1 MRTRWRI
8 AAILVPVCVGAL
20 LTPVPASAA
29 NTTCEATILPTLGH
43 EHTEV
48 TGGDPS
54 GRYLVGSAYNVDTPY
69 YVYSSVVWV
78 DREPQPLDTEPVRPY
93 VEARPTG
100 VNRHGAI
107 IGYRMR
113 DYGSF
118 HTDAWIYRNGRF
130 TMLPGLT
137 ATDATMP
144 VAINSRGDVVGT
156 SLSADTPLPWHGV
169 IWPADRPG
177 TVREL
182 TVPGQPDNTFA
193 VGVDEDGT
201 VLGHLGTP
209 PGETP
214 YIWPPRGAP
223 YPLIAPPGIDYAGA
237 HAIRNGWVAGYGQ
250 QGDQLVGLR
259 WNLRRHTVQTTSTE
273 YPLPLSVNR
282 QGTVGAVGALIHRDG
297 RTVPFGTYTDARP
310 VVVTDRGTAAG
321 NTSEYHGQ
329 PAVWIGC

>member
-20 LTPVPASAA
+20 LAPAPASATAACQA
-29 NTTCEATILPTLGH
+29 NILPTLGH
-43 EHTEV
+43 QHTEL

-54 GRYLVGSAYNVDTPY
+54 GRYLVGTASTLDNMDSLYAT
-69 YVYSSVVWV
+69 VVWV
-78 DREPQPLDTEPVRPY
+78 RGQPRLLGTEPVRPY
-93 VEARPTG
+93 VEARPTA
-100 VNRHGAI
+100 VNRHGVV
-107 IGYRMR
+107 IGYRMS
-113 DYGSF
+113 DYSSF
-118 HTDAWIYRNGRF
+118 HTDAWMYRNGRF
-130 TMLPGLT
+130 TLLPGLT

-156 SLSADTPLPWHGV
+156 SLSADTAPPWHGV
-169 IWPADRPG
+169 VWPANRPG

-182 TVPGQPDNTFA
+182 TVPGQPGETFA

-201 VLGHLGTP
+201 VLGHLGGR

-223 YPLIAPPGIDYAGA
+223 YPLIASPGVDYASA
-237 HAIRNGWVAGYGQ
+237 VAIRNGWVVGYGQ

-273 YPLPLSVNR
+273 NPLSLSVNR
-282 QGTVGAVGALIHRDG
+282 WGTVGAVGALVHRNG
-297 RTVPFGTYTDARP
+297 QAVPLGGDARP
-310 VVVTDRGTAAG
+310 LVVTDRGTAAG
-321 NTSEYHGQ
+321 NTSQFFGE
-329 PAVWIGC
+329 PVVWTGC